1 VTKYLSPTGQ
11 WLNSYWL
18 AIMWNAWSFDI
29 VKAKND
35 NVKNKKNDNCV
46 KWWSR
51 VNYLVHNDI
60 FRLYLGYF
68 KMATSQSS
76 TTSCRQA
83 LSWNVFRTINCF
95 FNLSDNDESF
105 RHSGCGC
112 ALLHGKKTIIFKYW
126 DSDHDIS
133 WFAMLT
139 WYKMLSN
146 LGWANTCKY

>member
-1 VTKYLSPTGQ
+1 MTKYLSPTGQ

-76 TTSCRQA
+76 TTTCRQA
-83 LSWNVFRTINCF
+83 LSWKVFPTIAFLIFLMTMKVFDIQDFDAHSCMVRKQLFLNIEV
-95 FNLSDNDESF
+95 LTMTF
-105 RHSGCGC
+105 RGLQC
-112 ALLHGKKTIIFKYW
+112 
-126 DSDHDIS
+126 
-133 WFAMLT
+133 
-139 WYKMLSN
+139 
-146 LGWANTCKY
+146 